1 MNRELEKELEA
12 FKEKHRLEDLEKEMH
27 LKIKRKVKAMYY
39 ARGFSFGL
47 VIGTFVG
54 ISFVTFLFLN
64 IPIDGLIE
72 IKNDVCNRSIIC
84 WLSEAIE
91 WLMKEKIKYF
101 VAGIFI
107 GLSELLPGISG
118 ATVALMF
125 GVYEKILNFLRKF
138 NGLNLMIP
146 LLAGMI
152 LSVFAFSSLINFL
165 YQNYLDIFNL
175 LIAILM
181 IGYGIFLILNTYLK
195 GKINTGINFYI
206 NIFFAIL
213 IGILINSFYI
223 NGHQEPQVILL
234 ILFGFIACSFL
245 LFPGISGSAF
255 LLSVGAYP
263 LIIASISNLNFEV
276 LMPFG
281 IGMALALGLMP
292 RLINKAYEK
301 YGKSI
306 LVFFGG
312 LIFAAGVNHF
322 L

>member
-1 MNRELEKELEA
+1 
-12 FKEKHRLEDLEKEMH
+12 
-27 LKIKRKVKAMYY
+27 
-39 ARGFSFGL
+39 
-47 VIGTFVG
+47 
-54 ISFVTFLFLN
+54 
-64 IPIDGLIE
+64 
-72 IKNDVCNRSIIC
+72 
-84 WLSEAIE
+84 
-91 WLMKEKIKYF
+91 MKEKIKYF
-101 VAGIFI
+101 IAGIFI

-125 GVYEKILNFLRKF
+125 GVYEKILNFLRKL

-146 LLAGMI
+146 LIAGMV

-195 GKINTGINFYI
+195 GKINKGINFYI

-213 IGILINSFYI
+213 IGLLINSFHI

-312 LIFAAGVNHF
+312 LIFAAGVNNF

>member
-1 MNRELEKELEA
+1 MKRELEKKLEA
-12 FKEKHRLEDLEKEMH
+12 FKEKHRLEDLEKEIY
-27 LKIKRKVKAMYY
+27 LKIKREVKILYF
-39 ARGFSFGL
+39 ARGA
-47 VIGTFVG
+47 VIGFFIGMFV
-54 ISFVTFLFLN
+54 VTFLFLN
-64 IPIDGLIE
+64 VPNDDLIE
-72 IKNDVCNRSIIC
+72 IKNNVCNTSTIC
-84 WLSEAIE
+84 WLSPAIE

-213 IGILINSFYI
+213 IGLLINSFHI

-281 IGMALALGLMP
+281 IGMALALGMMP

-312 LIFAAGVNHF
+312 LIFAAGVNNF